1 MTNVLETPSVAVS
14 RAWNTWAADN
24 YLEMIFKPLGIRVT
38 PIVYSAAISTART
51 IGPGAEVVLGPH
63 ATDGSHVEIAFDHA
77 GTKLDWLWHRGSD
90 PYALEGSWRTTA
102 HGEWGL
108 RFWVVLALSC
118 DQGDQWL
125 YDPVTGIASL
135 MHGPRTV
142 SLKAERAPLLVTGH
156 ESIAALADEYKT
168 KGYWY
173 LDSRAETAP
182 VLALRF
188 NLEEA
193 PENRFAITIAD
204 RPDLTR
210 TRVMEALEKPAALP
224 EKPAG
229 PAQQALRAVRDIV
242 GWNTVWDGVNHRPYT
257 TCSRNWDLKKFGG
270 FGFWLNDTAIN
281 ALLASLF
288 DPEQARE
295 NLAVVL
301 YGRTPEGNLPCLITG
316 NDAWVDRTQA
326 PLVSFITWQLYQR
339 TGAIALLDEAYPVL
353 AGNNAWLRRV
363 RDGNG
368 NGLLEYGSS
377 PVGMGLYLG
386 TKLAAKDESF
396 MDNSPMHDEA
406 RWNEPSRTLDSED
419 VGLNCFAALDCEMLA
434 MMADA
439 LGRREDAS
447 QHRKDAE
454 RLQKLIGNELWDGKR
469 KIFANRLWSGKF
481 VESLTPTSFM
491 PMLAGAAS
499 KEQIAHLLTHIDDP
513 KAFGGEWVI
522 PSVAKNDPAA
532 KDNVY
537 WRGRIWPILC
547 WLTWHG
553 LHRAGEAAVADR
565 FAAKTRTLFAKSW
578 DKLRLAP
585 ENYNALTGEGLDQL
599 DTDPFYSWTGLL
611 PLMTVSETLDVSPFE
626 GVSIGLDG
634 GDIDL
639 GPVCTA
645 LGRVSVRRRDGVTAL
660 IRHGETMIEVK
671 SHGRLSGLEL
681 GRHQIA
687 ATLPASRTGD
697 DWLRLPAV
705 GRSRVLAAFVDGD
718 SVVPVASGI
727 GTEIRLGTSVSPRQ
741 IQILLG
747 PPSA

>member
-1 MTNVLETPSVAVS
+1 MSSVLETPSVPVS
-14 RAWNTWAADN
+14 RAWNTWSADN
-24 YLEMIFKPLGIRVT
+24 YLEMIFKPLGLRVT
-38 PIVYSAAISTART
+38 PVIYSAALSTART
-51 IGPGAEVVLGPH
+51 IGPGADVVLGPH
-63 ATDGSHVEIAFDHA
+63 ATDGSHVEISFDHA

-90 PYALEGSWRTTA
+90 PYALEGSWRTKA
-102 HGEWGL
+102 HGEWAL
-108 RFWVVLALSC
+108 RFWVVLALSS
-118 DQGDQWL
+118 DQGDQWR
-125 YDPVTGIASL
+125 YDAETGIASL
-135 MHGPRTV
+135 THGPRTV

-156 ESIAALADEYKT
+156 ASIAALAEEYKT

-193 PENRFAITIAD
+193 AENRFTVTIAD
-204 RPDLTR
+204 TPTLAR
-210 TRVMEALEKPAALP
+210 TRVADALAKPAAVR
-224 EKPAG
+224 EKPST
-229 PAQQALRAVRDIV
+229 PEQEALRAVRDVI
-242 GWNTVWDGVNHRPYT
+242 GWNTLWDGVNHRPYT
-257 TCSRNWDLKKFGG
+257 SCSRNWDLKKFGG

-301 YGRTPEGNLPCLITG
+301 YGQTPEGNLPCLVTG

-339 TGAIALLDEAYPVL
+339 TGALPLLQQAYPVL
-353 AGNNAWLRRV
+353 AANNAWLRRV

-377 PVGMGLYLG
+377 AVGMGLYVG

-434 MMADA
+434 KMADA
-439 LGRREDAS
+439 LGDTAAAET
-447 QHRKDAE
+447 HRKDAQ
-454 RLQKLIGNELWDGKR
+454 RLKGLIQKELWDDKR

-481 VESLTPTSFM
+481 VDSLTPTSFL
-491 PMLAGAAS
+491 PMLAGAATP
-499 KEQIAHLLTHIDDP
+499 EQIKHLLRHLDDETT
-513 KAFGGEWVI
+513 FGGDWVI

-553 LHRAGEAAVADR
+553 LRRAGEEATAQR
-565 FAAKTRTLFAKSW
+565 FAAKTRKLFAKSW
-578 DKLRLAP
+578 NEKRLAP
-585 ENYNALTGEGLDQL
+585 ENYNALTGEGIDQL

-611 PLMTVSETLDVSPFE
+611 PLMTVGDALDVSPFD
-626 GVSIGLDG
+626 GLSIGLAGPDTEVG
-634 GDIDL
+634 PIATSL
-639 GPVCTA
+639 GQVV
-645 LGRVSVRRRDGVTAL
+645 LRRRNGVTSL
-660 IRHGETMIEVK
+660 HRHGRALLEVK
-671 SHGRLSGLEL
+671 GKGRLSEL
-681 GRHQIA
+681 GFGRDVIV
-687 ATLPASRTGD
+687 ATLAHGSSAD
-697 DWLRLPAV
+697 SLRLPDV
-705 GRSRVLAAFVDGD
+705 KRSSVLSVFVDGRPAD
-718 SVVPVASGI
+718 IGESGGGI
-727 GTEIRLGTSVSPRQ
+727 EIKPGKGDGAGQ
-741 IQILLG
+741 IRILL
-747 PPSA
+747 A